1 MYLIYLDSS
10 GSPLIKEPEDYVL
23 SAIIVNESNWTM
35 VDNKV
40 KSIKLTHFP
49 NIPDSK
55 VEFHAKDMENN
66 TGIYKNMTHNQILNI
81 FDSIYGLFASQQ
93 YPDFPAS
100 LISIVVQKGNLRK
113 RDLDLEVWAHRLIY
127 ERLNKFINK
136 KNQLAISNGKYVEYG
151 LMIEDTEGT
160 KKDENLRNKL
170 RRMLIEGTLYSTLD
184 YLIEDPFFTDSKW
197 RNLSQLVDCVA
208 YCVRR
213 EYKLNQTQEKKKV
226 WDRYFKIISNRFDKT
241 VSGSYNG
248 YGIKI
253 FP

>member
-49 NIPDSK
+49 NIPDNR

-66 TGIYKNMTHNQILNI
+66 TGIYRNMPHDQILRI

-93 YPDFPAS
+93 YSDFPAS
-100 LISIVVQKGNLRK
+100 LISIVVQKRNLRK
-113 RDLDLEVWAHRLIY
+113 RDLDLELWSHRLIY
-127 ERLNKFINK
+127 ERLNKFIDK
-136 KNQLAISNGKYVEYG
+136 RNQLAISNGRYVEYG
-151 LMIEDTEGT
+151 LMIEDTEGQ
-160 KKDENLRNKL
+160 KKDEKLRNKL
-170 RRMLIEGTLYSTLD
+170 RGMLIDGTLYSTLD

-213 EYKLNQTQEKKKV
+213 KYMVKQSPQKKNV
-226 WDRYFKIISNRFDKT
+226 WDRQFEIISNRFDKSVT
-241 VSGSYNG
+241 GSYDG